1 MNTIIRKN
9 SMRNFSDSVL
19 PTMVSEWNELF
30 PSVFRG
36 NGFSPANKIPAVDIK
51 ETESEYQVIADLP
64 GISKEHLE
72 VSVKANVLSLAVR
85 SAEHTAEEQFEGR
98 IIRQERYQGT
108 FERSFRLNDSMDGEH
123 IQANYKDGVLTI
135 VVPKKEQLQ
144 PKKIEVAV
152 H

>member
-1 MNTIIRKN
+1 MNTIIRRN
-9 SMRNFSDSVL
+9 GLRNFHDGLL

-30 PSVFRG
+30 PSMLRSQG
-36 NGFSPANKIPAVDIK
+36 LNPAGKIPAVDIR
-51 ETESEYQVIADLP
+51 ETDTEYQVIADLP

-72 VSVKANVLSLAVR
+72 VSVNENVLNLKVR
-85 SAEHTAEEQFEGR
+85 SEEQTAEEFDGR

-108 FERSFRLNDSMDGEH
+108 FERSFQLNDTMDGQNV
-123 IQANYKDGVLTI
+123 QANYKDGVLTV